1 MKRKNLPLS
10 LVLITIVLG
19 VVSFGFENF
28 KSGDRPAFV
37 SSEDGTVVP
46 EIQSSSDYLSMI
58 RNNQATGVIAPED
71 YKKVQQQL
79 KSFDSDRTNTTMT
92 WTQLGPDNFGGRT
105 RALLFDNQTAN
116 GSVLYGGAVT
126 GGVWKSTNIGVTWT
140 KVNQS
145 TYNLNVSCLAQGP
158 DGTLYAGTG
167 EMFNSNANSG
177 LNEMGYTTGFMG
189 QGIFRS
195 TDGDNFVLLNAT
207 SPSYNN
213 VESDWAFINE
223 IDVNQASGTV
233 FAATNS
239 GLKFSTDKGDTWMMA
254 KDTAGTDLSGVAY
267 DVKVS
272 SDGNSVITVVDNSC
286 YVALNGNLNAFQ
298 LKSTGDSVSL
308 PMANDV
314 RRIEFAFAPS
324 DPNMV
329 YASVVNKFGSL
340 FSVYLSEDKGS
351 TWRVIL
357 PGTTAINIFYG
368 MGIYNNSIAVF
379 PNDPGRVLLG
389 GVDLWEGTRVQE
401 TGFYSWVCISEN
413 SGNPFFTDYLP
424 ASQHI
429 VVFRPGN
436 DNTFFVGNDGGI
448 SIGNITNGEYRF
460 ESSNRNY
467 FTTQFYNVASSGV
480 ENYVLGGAQGNGSIL
495 ITSTGNTSL
504 QGQKVLGGNGG
515 GCALSLIDRNVMVVS
530 RTGGVLERSEDAGLT
545 YSNQFLGDLS
555 LSVDFFNTPLALWES
570 FNNVNS
576 RDSLYYHAR
585 DTIEGGTRIQVLS
598 ENSDQPFYYTTP
610 QDVTLYIGDSIQVC
624 DVVSSRLFVAS
635 DNIVAMTKDLHKF
648 DKQPEWFTIANSTV
662 NFIGDPQCMAYSSDA
677 NHLFVGMRQGGKIYR
692 ISNLALAYDYERA
705 DVNSSSCIVST
716 QEIQL
721 YVPGTTTPISQVVT
735 SIAVDQNNPNNVI
748 VTLGNYG
755 NDQYVLFTENA
766 LDQTPV
772 FTSKQGNLPAMPV
785 YSSVLEMTNSDLAII
800 GTEHGVFVNEDI
812 HGSNVQWVKQDEM
825 MGSVPVFQLQQ
836 QTVPKVQDT
845 VIFVNGNEV
854 IERIF
859 PGTNN
864 YGIIYA
870 ATFGRGLMRSN
881 AYRKPV
887 GIDENEMETPAN
899 ATTALH
905 LYPNPVSS
913 IATIE
918 FNMNR
923 NDLMVIH
930 VYDLSG
936 RQVIQTTENVYQGN
950 NSVQLDMSGLRSGTY
965 VISAVAGSNKFSQKF
980 IVK

>member
-46 EIQSSSDYLSMI
+46 EIQSSSDYLATI

-71 YKKVQQQL
+71 YKKVRQQL
-79 KSFDSDRTNTTMT
+79 QSFNSDRANTDMT

-116 GSVLYGGAVT
+116 GSVIYGGAVT

-140 KVNQS
+140 KLNQAS
-145 TYNLNVSCLAQGP
+145 YNLNVSCLAQGP

-167 EMFNSNANSG
+167 EIFNSNAISG

-195 TDGDNFVLLNAT
+195 TDGDNFDLLSAT
-207 SPSYNN
+207 APTFND

-223 IDVNQASGTV
+223 IDVNQTSGTV
-233 FAATNS
+233 YAATNA
-239 GLKFSTDKGDTWMMA
+239 GLKYSVDKGDSWAIA
-254 KDTAGTDLSGVAY
+254 KDTAGTDLAGNAY

-272 SDGNSVITVVDNSC
+272 SDGSVITVVENAC
-286 YVALNGNLNAFQ
+286 YVSIDGDLNSFV

-308 PMANDV
+308 PEAGDV
-314 RRIEFAFAPS
+314 RRIEFAYAPS

-329 YASVVNKFGSL
+329 YASIVNKFGSL
-340 FSVYLSEDKGS
+340 FSVFLSEDKGA

-357 PGTTAINIFYG
+357 PGTPAINIFG
-368 MGIYNNSIAVF
+368 GNGIYNNSVKVF

-389 GVDLWEGTRVQE
+389 GVNLWEGTRVQE
-401 TGFYSWVCISEN
+401 TGFYSWVSVSE
-413 SGNPFFTDYLP
+413 SFSNPFIPSYLP

-429 VVFRPGN
+429 VAFRPGY

-467 FTTQFYNVASSGV
+467 FTTQFYNVASSGL
-480 ENYVLGGAQGNGSIL
+480 ENYVVGGAQGNGSIL
-495 ITSTGNTSL
+495 ITGTGNTSQ
-504 QGQKVLGGNGG
+504 QGEQVLGGNGTA
-515 GCALSLIDRNVMVVS
+515 CALSLIDRNVMVVGRS
-530 RTGGVLERSEDAGLT
+530 GGVLERSEDAGAT
-545 YSNQFLGDLS
+545 YSNQFLGDIS
-555 LSVDFFNTPLALWES
+555 LSTDFFNTPVALWES
-570 FNNVNS
+570 FNNANS

-635 DNIVAMTKDLHKF
+635 DNLVAMTKDLHKF
-648 DKQPEWFTIANSTV
+648 DKMPEWFTISNSTV

-785 YSSVLEMTNSDLAII
+785 YSSVLEMSNSNMAII

-812 HGSNVQWVKQDEM
+812 HGSNVQWARQDEM

-836 QTVPKVQDT
+836 QTVPKVKDT
-845 VIFVNGNEV
+845 VVFVNGNEV
-854 IERIF
+854 IEKVF

-887 GIDENEMETPAN
+887 GIEENEPETPFAAN
-899 ATTALH
+899 AALH
-905 LYPNPVSS
+905 LFPNPVSS
-913 IATIE
+913 TATIE
-918 FNMNR
+918 FDMNR

-936 RQVIQTTENVYQGN
+936 RQVLQTTENVYQGN
-950 NSVQLDMSGLRSGTY
+950 NNIQLDISGLRSGTY